1 MQRPLQPRQY
11 WACTSKLSPD
21 DGRFTRMPAPPAQRR
36 VSDAADHAVGRGVVI
51 ARAIVVQRA
60 HDLRCAPRLVDANIA
75 GNIRHDQASVVPRN
89 VGRTARG
96 EDWKERAEPCDHPGR
111 RRRIEIFDRPCVE
124 SPVVEP
130 RLAVQPSSNWTV

>member
-11 WACTSKLSPD
+11 WACTSKLSPG

-60 HDLRCAPRLVDANIA
+60 HDLRCAPRRSTRILLAISGTTRPALFHGMLVGPPEARIGKNVPNPAITPA
-75 GNIRHDQASVVPRN
+75 GGAALRSLI
-89 VGRTARG
+89 GRA
-96 EDWKERAEPCDHPGR
+96 
-111 RRRIEIFDRPCVE
+111 
-124 SPVVEP
+124 
-130 RLAVQPSSNWTV
+130 